1 MRKLLLCICAIAV
14 TYINGYGQFI
24 AERFPISVTAV
35 DYNKTNRIAS
45 ITAIESSN
53 NKTVTTFEQYDKNG
67 LLIYKRQSGT
77 SIRSYTYKYDKKQRL
92 VEVVDSTNDVMFGK
106 VTTSLLTFKYFDNG
120 LVKERNLDGKKI
132 SFTYDKAQFKL
143 SSENPK
149 DDNAPYTMEFFYTAD
164 LKIATESERKDD
176 TEQTTHYEYDDKG
189 KLAKTITVSL
199 FYAGYD
205 STVTTYQY
213 DGKGNEINKT
223 VSAIN
228 YIIVSTDDMNPA
240 NDLRERTTQT
250 QHWETVYDDK
260 NRIISHRLFD
270 DEENKL
276 LWEELHSFETVN
288 GVETEKIITSSG
300 TSNTSEELIVY
311 NGHQGLKGEST
322 LTDTRPGRTKVT
334 TTKYTYTF
342 H

>member
-1 MRKLLLCICAIAV
+1 MRKLLLGICAIAV
-14 TYINGYGQFI
+14 TFINGYGQFI
-24 AERFPISVTAV
+24 TERFPISETAV
-35 DYNKTNRIAS
+35 GYNKTNRIAS
-45 ITAIESSN
+45 ITTTESSN
-53 NKTVTTFEQYDKNG
+53 NKTVTTFEQFDKNG

-77 SIRSYTYKYDKKQRL
+77 SIRSFSYTYDKKQRL
-92 VEVVDSTNDVMFGK
+92 VEVIDSTNDVMFGK
-106 VTTSLLTFKYFDNG
+106 VTTGLLTFKYYDNG

-149 DDNAPYTMEFFYTAD
+149 DDNALYTLEFYYTAD

-176 TEQTTHYEYDDKG
+176 TEQTTHYEYNDKG
-189 KLAKTITVSL
+189 KLIKTITASL
-199 FYAGYD
+199 FSAGYD

-213 DGKGNEINKT
+213 DSKGNEINKT
-223 VSAIN
+223 VSVIN
-228 YIIVSTDDMNPA
+228 FIVISTDDMNPA

-260 NRIISHRLFD
+260 NRMVSYRLYD
-270 DEENKL
+270 TEKNEL
-276 LWEELHSFETVN
+276 LWEESHTFETVN
-288 GVETEKIITSSG
+288 GIETEKIITSSG
-300 TSNTSEELIVY
+300 TSNSSEELIVY
-311 NGHQGLKGEST
+311 NATNGLKGEST
-322 LTDTRPGRTKVT
+322 LTDTRSGRTKVT